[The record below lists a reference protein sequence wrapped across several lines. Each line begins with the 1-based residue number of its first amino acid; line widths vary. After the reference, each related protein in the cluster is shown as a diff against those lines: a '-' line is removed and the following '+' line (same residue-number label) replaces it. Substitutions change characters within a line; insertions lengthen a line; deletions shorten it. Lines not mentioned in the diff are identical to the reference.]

1 MLRVPKP
8 LASFS
13 WGRINM
19 LEADHASRE
28 DLAKPRTPFAGL
40 VLRNL
45 EMIGRL
51 RWCSLVNDLCSPTL
65 QKVKG
70 LHGFQHPP
78 SYCMEYHAFLSH
90 SLIHSLAENTTTDSS
105 WRPQTGNSPIQT
117 DRYKGWLILAHVDI
131 SQNLLLQPSTD
142 NGI

>member
-1 MLRVPKP
+1 
-8 LASFS
+8 
-13 WGRINM
+13 M

-40 VLRNL
+40 VLGNL

-90 SLIHSLAENTTTDSS
+90 SLIHSLLK
-105 WRPQTGNSPIQT
+105 I
-117 DRYKGWLILAHVDI
+117 
-131 SQNLLLQPSTD
+131 LLQTPHDDHRPEILQFRLTVIKVD
-142 NGI
+142 LF